1 MAGPA
6 GTRKCGDT
14 TMTNAITTPTIESL
28 VASIKVS
35 DRFDVDDY
43 GMHIS
48 GIPTLDEYMQIGY
61 MLGKVRGALA
71 WAVGDYLNSFEE
83 HHGELM
89 SQAEVMFP
97 EKSYQYLM
105 DCKWVSKKV
114 AHNRRHR
121 GSWSTWKE
129 VLAIDQKDQNKLLKD
144 YEEGKLANQK
154 ELRIAVR
161 ELQGIAPKENDDAY
175 LADYIKRLK
184 KFLGSTN
191 TLSGAQIKLVI
202 HAIELLEEAD
212 QWNKEQRNGTT

>member
-1 MAGPA
+1 MARPA
-6 GTRKCGDT
+6 STRECGDT

-48 GIPTLDEYMQIGY
+48 GIPTVDEYMHIGY

-89 SQAEVMFP
+89 AQAEVMFP

-129 VLAIDQKDQNKLLKD
+129 VIAIDQKDQNKLLKD

-154 ELRIAVR
+154 ELRVAVR
-161 ELQGIAPKENDDAY
+161 ELQGVAPKENDDAY

-191 TLSGAQIKLVI
+191 TLNGAQIKLVI
-202 HAIELLEEAD
+202 HAIELLKEAD